1 MSENATPHFDQ
12 GSENIN
18 ELFELEELKATYK
31 LMDERLD
38 GQEIVSNEQLR
49 DTMMRKFTDMRQN
62 LKEGIVWGNLL
73 FVPVFAWHLWA
84 TSRLTLLGMI
94 MLGVY
99 WVASLVFRFV
109 ILRRT
114 KKEDYGGYDLKTMVE
129 KEASYAKH
137 IKWGSVIMLVFW
149 VVFLVQL
156 FWGREQTEWF
166 VFGIMLMTL
175 LMSITYRKLIIK
187 YKYHGQN
194 IDPATGQPRVLGG
207 KWFTIPAY
215 IFFGFACCLFLYIFV
230 MTIVN
235 GSGLMGWLRSINIVA
250 HIFAST
256 VMVLGILHQRNKI
269 KVSRRLMII
278 LAVIAIV
285 LAASCMGV
293 GILKDIAEFTQGTS
307 LLMVVCLSG
316 LGLSCQKMRK

>member
-1 MSENATPHFDQ
+1 MSEKNVL
-12 GSENIN
+12 
-18 ELFELEELKATYK
+18 ELHELEELKATYK

-38 GQEIVSNEQLR
+38 GQEIVSDEQFR
-49 DTMMRKFTDMRQN
+49 EVMMRKFTDMRQN
-62 LKEGIVWGNLL
+62 LKEGLVWGNLL
-73 FVPVFAWHLWA
+73 FVPIFAWHLWV

-99 WVASLVFRFV
+99 WVASLVFRF
-109 ILRRT
+109 ITLRRT

-129 KEASYAKH
+129 KEASYAKQ

-149 VVFLVQL
+149 VIFLVQL

-166 VFGIMLMTL
+166 VFGVMLMTL
-175 LMSITYRKLIIK
+175 LMAITYRKLIIK
-187 YKYHGQN
+187 YKYDGQN

-215 IFFGFACCLFLYIFV
+215 IFIGLVACLFLYIFV
-230 MTIVN
+230 MTIVTS
-235 GSGLMGWLRSINIVA
+235 SGLLGWLRTINIVS
-250 HIFAST
+250 HLIAST
-256 VMVLGILHQRNKI
+256 VIVLGILHQRNKI

-278 LAVIAIV
+278 LTIIAIV
-285 LAASCMGV
+285 MAASCMGIA
-293 GILKDIAEFTQGTS
+293 ILKDITEFTQGTS

-316 LGLSCQKMRK
+316 LGLSCQKMRKG

>member
-12 GSENIN
+12 GSKNIN

-38 GQEIVSNEQLR
+38 NQEIVSNEQLR

>member
-1 MSENATPHFDQ
+1 MSENM
-12 GSENIN
+12 N

-62 LKEGIVWGNLL
+62 LKEGLVWGNLL

-84 TSRLTLLGMI
+84 NSRLTLLGMI

-99 WVASLVFRFV
+99 WVSSLVFRFV
-109 ILRRT
+109 ILKRT

-137 IKWGSVIMLVFW
+137 IKWGSVTMLVFW

-166 VFGIMLMTL
+166 VFGVMLMTL
-175 LMSITYRKLIIK
+175 LMAIGYRKLIIK
-187 YKYHGQN
+187 YKYNGQN

-215 IFFGFACCLFLYIFV
+215 ILFGLVGCLFLYIFV
-230 MTIVN
+230 MTIFTS
-235 GSGLMGWLRSINIVA
+235 SGLMGWLRSINIVA
-250 HIFAST
+250 HIAASA

-278 LAVIAIV
+278 LTVIAIV
-285 LAASCMGV
+285 MAASSMGIA
-293 GILKDIAEFTQGTS
+293 ILKDITEFTQGTT

-316 LGLSCQKMRK
+316 LGLSCHKMRKE